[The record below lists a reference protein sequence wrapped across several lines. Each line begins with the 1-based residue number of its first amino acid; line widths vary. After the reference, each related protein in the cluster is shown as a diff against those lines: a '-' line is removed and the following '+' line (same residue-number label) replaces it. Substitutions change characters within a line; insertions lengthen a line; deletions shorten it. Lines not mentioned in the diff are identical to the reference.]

1 MGVGASYLGFIRAE
15 PPDTSLADIVAKDFY
30 SLYNTS
36 DEALQA
42 RICSVAQ
49 AISRRT
55 HLWLRYVE

>member
-15 PPDTSLADIVAKDFY
+15 PSDTPLADNVAKDVC
-30 SLYNTS
+30 SLYDTS

-42 RICSVAQ
+42 RISAVAQ

-55 HLWLRYVE
+55 RLWLRYVE

>member
-15 PPDTSLADIVAKDFY
+15 PSDTSLANNVVKDVC
-30 SLYNTS
+30 SLYNTR
-36 DEALQA
+36 DEALQT
-42 RICSVAQ
+42 RISAVAH